1 MIAVLKHELSSHF
14 KGLSGYVFGAFL
26 LAIMG
31 LYVTEYHLLGLYVEF
46 EKIVEAISN
55 YVFLLVIP
63 ILTMRVLSE
72 ERRQK
77 TDQLLYSLPIS
88 MTDVV
93 LGKYLAMLVVFFVP
107 MTLISLYPV
116 VLSSY
121 GIVNLKMAYCAIIM
135 FYLLGAALIAMG
147 TFVSAMTEN
156 QVASAGLCF
165 VVMLVNLLLSPI
177 ATLIPSTAVASM
189 VAIAVLM
196 LVLAF
201 LVYQLTKNTTV
212 ALVIAVVLEAATLI
226 VYLIKSSLFENLVP
240 SILQK
245 LSLYQHLDNVSSGK
259 FDVAGVVYYISVIG
273 VFLFLTVQTMEKRR
287 WSE

>member
-1 MIAVLKHELSSHF
+1 MIAVFKHELSSHF

-26 LAIMG
+26 LAVMG
-31 LYVTEYHLLGLYVEF
+31 LYVTDYHLLGLNVKF
-46 EKIVEAISN
+46 EEIVTAIS
-55 YVFLLVIP
+55 YYAFLLAIP

-93 LGKYLAMLVVFFVP
+93 LGKYLAMLVVF
-107 MTLISLYPV
+107 LIPVALMSLYPL

-121 GIVNLKMAYCAIIM
+121 GEVNLKMAYCAIFT
-135 FYLLGAALIAMG
+135 FYLLGASLIAMG
-147 TFVSAMTEN
+147 TFVSTMTEN

-165 VVMLVNLLLSPI
+165 IVMLVNLLLSPI
-177 ATLIPSTAVASM
+177 ASLFPSTAVASM
-189 VAIAVLM
+189 VAIAVFVL
-196 LVLAF
+196 LLAF
-201 LVYQLTKNTTV
+201 LAYQLTKNATV

-226 VYLIKSSLFENLVP
+226 AYMIKSSLFENLVP
-240 SILQK
+240 GILQK
-245 LSLYQHLDNVSSGK
+245 LSLYQHLANVSNGK
-259 FDVAGVVYYISVIG
+259 FDIASVVYYISVIG